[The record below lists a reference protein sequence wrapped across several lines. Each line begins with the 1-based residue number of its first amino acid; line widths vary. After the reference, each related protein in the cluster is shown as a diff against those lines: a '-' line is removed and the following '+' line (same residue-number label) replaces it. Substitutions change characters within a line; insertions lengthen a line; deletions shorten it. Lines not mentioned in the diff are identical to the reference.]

1 MKLDILVVVFI
12 FQIIGV
18 NAQTETPNLQE
29 ECLTD
34 FLHKR
39 QMKNNS
45 DYKAKFESN
54 QKLLYKEAPLSR
66 QSSTVLTI
74 PVVFHVMH
82 LGESEGIGTNI
93 PYEQILSSLESMNLA
108 YRGNAPY
115 SSSGVDMQIEFCLA
129 AQDPFGNPTNGVNR
143 INASGTSDY
152 SSNGITTSGSD
163 NEIAVKAL
171 SIWPNSDYYNIWV
184 VSEINGNDA
193 GSGTQGYAYFPGAGS
208 SYDGTVIM
216 YNSIGYDADGSRCF
230 DVKNYTNLNTT
241 LIHEL
246 GHGLGL
252 YHTFEGDNDGTTCPS
267 NTDCSTD
274 GDRCCD
280 TPPHDRTSGCPT
292 SGINACGTPFSG
304 HQNNFMDY
312 SSASCQTEFT
322 ADQKTRARSSLSGAR
337 ASLLTS
343 SACTPVSSPSAD
355 FITECSS
362 KKGCKGSSIKFHDLS
377 THNPTSWSWTFPG
390 GTPATSTEQNPSIT
404 YNTAGV
410 HSVSLVSSNSSGDG
424 TMETKTSY
432 ITIYDSPTSACT
444 PGLQNSGYF
453 GYAIS
458 NVTFSNINY
467 SSSPTINGYI
477 DNSCSSSTCV
487 TEGETY
493 SISVSVD
500 NLASQAGHYAVYI
513 DYNDNG
519 TLNDVD
525 ETVFTGSTV
534 SSSGTQTVTQTVTIP
549 TDATE
554 SNLLRMRV
562 INDQFNLSGPCDNLF
577 TGEAEDYGIFIS
589 PEINIPSQPSNANIC
604 TGGNVNFSI
613 VSTGVEKFQWQEDN
627 GGGFTNISNGG
638 IYSGTTTETLTITGA
653 TGVMDGY
660 DYRCILSNGCDQT
673 LNSNSVNLNLNNVTD
688 ISTTINGI
696 TIEANNTNAS
706 YVWLECDNDYAIIS
720 GETSQTL
727 TPSVDGNYAV
737 ELTENSCIDTSA
749 CVFFNTV
756 GIIENSFKDKF
767 TLYPNPTNGIFSIE
781 FNSPQELINLK
792 IMDAS
797 GKLVSENTHKTTNII
812 RHELDLP
819 KGIYLI
825 EVSDMKSQQSI
836 IRLIKR

>member
-1 MKLDILVVVFI
+1 MRLQILIAIVI
-12 FQIIGV
+12 FQIIIV

-292 SGINACGTPFSG
+292 SGNNACGTAWSG

-322 ADQKTRARSSLSGAR
+322 PDQKTRARGSLTGAR

-355 FITECSS
+355 FIAECSS

-487 TEGETY
+487 TEGEAY

-589 PEINIPSQPSNANIC
+589 PEINISSQPSNANIC

-727 TPSVDGNYAV
+727 TPSVNGNYAV

-792 IMDAS
+792 IIDAS
-797 GKLVSENTHKTTNII
+797 GKLVSENTHKSTNII

>member
-1 MKLDILVVVFI
+1 MRLNTLIVILF
-12 FQIIGV
+12 FQIIRV
-18 NAQTETPNLQE
+18 NAQTERPNLQE

-39 QMKNNS
+39 AMKHDS
-45 DYKAKFESN
+45 SYRASFQSN
-54 QKLLYKEAPLSR
+54 QKLLQQEAPASR
-66 QSSTVLTI
+66 KSSTVLTV

-82 LGESEGIGTNI
+82 LGEPEGTETNI
-93 PYEQILSSLESMNLA
+93 PFEQILSALESMNLA
-108 YRGNAPY
+108 YRGNSPY

-152 SSNGITTSGSD
+152 SANGITTSDTD

-171 SIWPNSDYYNIWV
+171 SIWPNSDYYNIWI
-184 VSEINGNDA
+184 VSEINGNNA

-216 YNSIGYDADGSRCF
+216 YNSIGYDSDESRCF

-267 NTDCSTD
+267 NADCSTD

-280 TPPHDRTSGCPT
+280 TPPHQRTSGCPT
-292 SGINACGTPFSG
+292 SGNNACGTPFSG

-337 ASLLTS
+337 SSLLIS
-343 SACTPVSSPSAD
+343 SACTPVSSPSVD
-355 FITECSS
+355 FTTECSS
-362 KKGCKGSSIKFHDLS
+362 IKGCKGSSYKFYDLS

-390 GTPATSTEQNPSIT
+390 GTPATSTEQSPSIT
-404 YNTAGV
+404 YNTAGI
-410 HSVSLVSSNSSGDG
+410 HSVSLVSSNSAGDG

-432 ITIYDSPTSACT
+432 ITIYDSPTAACT

-500 NLASQAGHYAVYI
+500 NLASQEGLYAVYI

-525 ETVFTGSTV
+525 ETVFAGSTV
-534 SSSGTQTVTQTVTIP
+534 PSSGTQIVAQTVTIP

-562 INDQFNLSGPCDNLF
+562 ISDQNNLSGPCDNLF

-589 PEINIPSQPSNANIC
+589 PEINISAQPTTGNIC
-604 TGGNVNFSI
+604 KGGSVNFSI
-613 VSTGVEKFQWQEDN
+613 VSTGVAKFQWQENN
-627 GGGFTNISNGG
+627 GVGFTNISNGET
-638 IYSGTTTETLTITGA
+638 YSGTTTGTLTINGA
-653 TGVMDGY
+653 TEVMDGY
-660 DYRCILSNGCDQT
+660 DYRCVLSNGCDQT
-673 LNSNSVNLNLNNVTD
+673 LNSNSANLNINTVTD
-688 ISTTINGI
+688 ISTSTSGV
-696 TIEANNTNAS
+696 TIESSNTNAS
-706 YVWLECDNDYAIIS
+706 YIWLECDNNFAVIT
-720 GETSQTL
+720 GETNQTY
-727 TPSVDGNYAV
+727 TPLEEGNYAV
-737 ELTENSCIDTSA
+737 KLTENSCIDTSA
-749 CVFFNTV
+749 CVYVNTV
-756 GIIENSFKDKF
+756 GIIENSFEDKF
-767 TLYPNPTNGIFSIE
+767 IIYPNPTNGVFAIE
-781 FNSPQELINLK
+781 FNSPKEFIKLK

-797 GKLVSENTHKTTNII
+797 GKLISENIHKTTSLIK
-812 RHELDLP
+812 HELDRP
-819 KGIYLI
+819 KGVYLI
-825 EVSDMKSQQSI
+825 EVSDMKSQRSL
-836 IRLIKR
+836 IRLVKK

>member
-1 MKLDILVVVFI
+1 MRLNIFLCIIL
-12 FQIIGV
+12 FQSLIV
-18 NAQTETPNLQE
+18 NSQMEPTHLQE

-39 QMKNNS
+39 AMKKDS
-45 DYKAKFESN
+45 SYKANFESN
-54 QKLLYKEAPLSR
+54 QKLLEQKPRSLR
-66 QSSTVLTI
+66 KSSTVLTI

-82 LGESEGIGTNI
+82 LGESEGTGTNI
-93 PYEQILSSLESMNLA
+93 PYEQILSALESLNKA

-129 AQDPFGNPTNGVNR
+129 SQDPLGNATNGVNR

-152 SSNGITTSGSD
+152 STNGITTSGSD

-193 GSGTQGYAYFPGAGS
+193 GPGTQGYAYFPGAGS
-208 SYDGTVIM
+208 TYDGTVIM

-252 YHTFEGDNDGTTCPS
+252 YHTFEGDNDGTSCPS

-292 SGINACGTPFSG
+292 SGNNACGTAWAG

-322 ADQKTRARSSLSGAR
+322 PDQKTRARGSLSGAR

-355 FITECSS
+355 FTTECSS

-377 THNPTSWSWTFPG
+377 THNPTSWSWTFTG
-390 GTPATSTEQNPSIT
+390 GTPATSSEQNPSVT
-404 YNTAGV
+404 YNTAGTY
-410 HSVSLVSSNSSGDG
+410 SVSLVSSSSAGSS
-424 TMETKTSY
+424 TIETKTSY
-432 ITIYDSPTSACT
+432 ITIYDTPTAACT
-444 PGLQNSGYF
+444 PGLENSGYY

-467 SSSPTINGYI
+467 SSSPAINGYL

-487 TEGETY
+487 TEGKSY
-493 SISVSVD
+493 DLSLSVD
-500 NLASQAGHYAVYI
+500 NQGSQEGLYAVYI

-525 ETVFTGSTV
+525 ETVFTGSSV
-534 SSSGTQTVTQTVTIP
+534 PSSGIQTSTTSVTIP
-549 TDATE
+549 KNATE

-562 INDQFNLSGPCDNLF
+562 INDQLYLDGPCINLW
-577 TGEAEDYGIFIS
+577 TGEAEDYGIYINPEVSIS
-589 PEINIPSQPSNANIC
+589 SQPTNANIC
-604 TGGNVNFSI
+604 VGEDANFSI
-613 VSTGVEKFQWQEDN
+613 VSTGVTNFQWQEDN
-627 GGGFTNISNGG
+627 GSGFKDISNGEK
-638 IYSGTTTETLTITGA
+638 YSGVTTGNLTIKGTSSG
-653 TGVMDGY
+653 MDSY
-660 DYRCILSNGCDQT
+660 NYRCVLSNGCDQSI
-673 LNSNSVNLNLNNVTD
+673 NSNSANLNLNEVTD
-688 ISTTINGI
+688 KTVSTDGI
-696 TIEANNTNAS
+696 TIEANNSNAS
-706 YVWLECDNDYAIIS
+706 YAWLECDNSFAVIT
-720 GETSQTL
+720 GETSKTYKPL
-727 TPSVDGNYAV
+727 LNGNYAV
-737 ELTENSCIDTSA
+737 ELTENSCVDTSA
-749 CVFFNTV
+749 CQYINTV

-767 TLYPNPTNGIFSIE
+767 TIYPNPTNGIFSIE
-781 FNSPQELINLK
+781 FNSSQELIKLK
-792 IMDAS
+792 IMDPS
-797 GKLVSENTHKTTNII
+797 GKLVSENIHKTISII
-812 RHELDLP
+812 KHEINRP
-819 KGIYLI
+819 KGVYLI
-825 EVSDMKSQQSI
+825 EVSDMKSQRSL
-836 IRLIKR
+836 IRLVKR

>member
-66 QSSTVLTI
+66 QSSSVLTI

-292 SGINACGTPFSG
+292 SGNNACGTAWSG

-424 TMETKTSY
+424 TM
-432 ITIYDSPTSACT
+432 
-444 PGLQNSGYF
+444 
-453 GYAIS
+453 
-458 NVTFSNINY
+458 
-467 SSSPTINGYI
+467 
-477 DNSCSSSTCV
+477 
-487 TEGETY
+487 
-493 SISVSVD
+493 
-500 NLASQAGHYAVYI
+500 
-513 DYNDNG
+513 
-519 TLNDVD
+519 
-525 ETVFTGSTV
+525 
-534 SSSGTQTVTQTVTIP
+534 
-549 TDATE
+549 
-554 SNLLRMRV
+554 
-562 INDQFNLSGPCDNLF
+562 
-577 TGEAEDYGIFIS
+577 
-589 PEINIPSQPSNANIC
+589 
-604 TGGNVNFSI
+604 
-613 VSTGVEKFQWQEDN
+613 
-627 GGGFTNISNGG
+627 
-638 IYSGTTTETLTITGA
+638 
-653 TGVMDGY
+653 
-660 DYRCILSNGCDQT
+660 
-673 LNSNSVNLNLNNVTD
+673 
-688 ISTTINGI
+688 
-696 TIEANNTNAS
+696 
-706 YVWLECDNDYAIIS
+706 
-720 GETSQTL
+720 
-727 TPSVDGNYAV
+727 
-737 ELTENSCIDTSA
+737 
-749 CVFFNTV
+749 
-756 GIIENSFKDKF
+756 
-767 TLYPNPTNGIFSIE
+767 
-781 FNSPQELINLK
+781 
-792 IMDAS
+792 
-797 GKLVSENTHKTTNII
+797 
-812 RHELDLP
+812 
-819 KGIYLI
+819 
-825 EVSDMKSQQSI
+825 
-836 IRLIKR
+836 

>member
-1 MKLDILVVVFI
+1 MRLKILIAIVI
-12 FQIIGV
+12 FQIIRV
-18 NAQTETPNLQE
+18 NAQTVTPNLQE

-292 SGINACGTPFSG
+292 SGNNACGTAWSG

-322 ADQKTRARSSLSGAR
+322 PDQKTRARGSLTGAR

-487 TEGETY
+487 TEGEAY

-589 PEINIPSQPSNANIC
+589 PEINISSQPSNANIC

-727 TPSVDGNYAV
+727 TPSVNGNYAV

-792 IMDAS
+792 IIDAS

>member
-1 MKLDILVVVFI
+1 M
-12 FQIIGV
+12 
-18 NAQTETPNLQE
+18 NAQTEKPNLQE

-39 QMKNNS
+39 AMKNNS
-45 DYKAKFESN
+45 DYRAKFESN

-82 LGESEGIGTNI
+82 LGESEGTGTNI
-93 PYEQILSSLESMNLA
+93 PYEQILSALESMNLA

-152 SSNGITTSGSD
+152 STNGITISDSD
-163 NEIAVKAL
+163 NEVAVKAL
-171 SIWPNSDYYNIWV
+171 SIWPNSDYYNIWI

-193 GSGTQGYAYFPGAGS
+193 GGGTQGYAYFPGARS

-252 YHTFEGDNDGTTCPS
+252 YHTFEGDEDGTTCPS
-267 NTDCSTD
+267 NTDCYID
-274 GDRCCD
+274 GDQCCD

-292 SGINACGTPFSG
+292 SGNNACGTAWSG

-322 ADQKTRARSSLSGAR
+322 PDQKTRARISLSVGR

-377 THNPTSWSWTFPG
+377 THNPTSWSWTFSG

-404 YNTAGV
+404 YNTAGTY
-410 HSVSLVSSNSSGDG
+410 SVSLVSSNSFGDG
-424 TMETKTSY
+424 TIETKTSY
-432 ITIYDSPTSACT
+432 ITIYDSPTAACT
-444 PGLQNSGYF
+444 PSIANSGYY
-453 GYAIS
+453 GYALS
-458 NVTFSNINY
+458 NVTFNNINY
-467 SSSPTINGYI
+467 SSSLTINGYL

-487 TEGETY
+487 TEGESY
-493 SISVSVD
+493 SLSVSAD
-500 NLASQAGHYAVYI
+500 NQGSQEGLYAVYI

-519 TLNDVD
+519 TLNDAD

-534 SSSGTQTVTQTVTIP
+534 SDLGIQTATTSVTIP
-549 TDATE
+549 KNATE

-562 INDQFNLSGPCDNLF
+562 INDQLYLDGPCSNLW
-577 TGEAEDYGIFIS
+577 TGEAEDYGVYIS
-589 PEINIPSQPSNANIC
+589 PEVSISSQPSNANLC
-604 TGGNVNFSI
+604 SGENANFS
-613 VSTGVEKFQWQEDN
+613 VASTGVEKFQWQEN
-627 GGGFTNISNGG
+627 KGSGFLNISNSS
-638 IYSGTTTETLTITGA
+638 IYSGTTTGTLTITGVNA
-653 TGVMDGY
+653 GMDGY
-660 DYRCILSNGCDQT
+660 NYRCVLNNGCDQT
-673 LNSNSVNLNLNNVTD
+673 INSSSANLNLNKVTD
-688 ISTTINGI
+688 ISTSLNGI

-706 YVWLECDNDYAIIS
+706 YVWLECDNDFSVVTGEIS
-720 GETSQTL
+720 QSY
-727 TPSVDGNYAV
+727 TPLLHGNYAV
-737 ELTENSCIDTSA
+737 KLTENSCIDTSA
-749 CVFFNTV
+749 CVYVNTV
-756 GIIENSFKDKF
+756 GIIENSFQDKF
-767 TLYPNPTNGIFSIE
+767 IIYPNPTNGIFAIE
-781 FNSPQELINLK
+781 FNSPQEFIKLK

-797 GKLVSENTHKTTNII
+797 GKLVSENIHKTTSLIE
-812 RHELDLP
+812 HELDRP
-819 KGIYLI
+819 KGVYLI
-825 EVSDMKSQQSI
+825 EVSDLKSQRSL